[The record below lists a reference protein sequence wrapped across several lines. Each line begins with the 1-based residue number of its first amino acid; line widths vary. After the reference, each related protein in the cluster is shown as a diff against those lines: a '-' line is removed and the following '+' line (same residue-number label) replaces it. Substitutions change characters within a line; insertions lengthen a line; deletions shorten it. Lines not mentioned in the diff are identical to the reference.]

1 MTRNTFV
8 WLIVIVAITVVLGGA
23 SLIVANNP
31 VQAAAGAPV
40 GFVLVAKWR
49 VIRLAQGQNATSI
62 TTSASAITYPKWRFE
77 SAVAPPL
84 LSTRQVNWTTLSP
97 YFFSAASQFCTI
109 VIGSG
114 WSASTVTFI

>member
-40 GFVLVAKWR
+40 GF
-49 VIRLAQGQNATSI
+49 IH
-62 TTSASAITYPKWRFE
+62 
-77 SAVAPPL
+77 
-84 LSTRQVNWTTLSP
+84 
-97 YFFSAASQFCTI
+97 
-109 VIGSG
+109 
-114 WSASTVTFI
+114 